1 MPTHYQEAAYLYGQL
16 EPGKVDISGMP
27 FDESVKRSYYDFCQ
41 FNQQLGPNMSEAE
54 KAVRFRP
61 AFGNTFYYFYFL
73 VRNVKT
79 N

>member
-1 MPTHYQEAAYLYGQL
+1 
-16 EPGKVDISGMP
+16 
-27 FDESVKRSYYDFCQ
+27 
-41 FNQQLGPNMSEAE
+41 MSEAE